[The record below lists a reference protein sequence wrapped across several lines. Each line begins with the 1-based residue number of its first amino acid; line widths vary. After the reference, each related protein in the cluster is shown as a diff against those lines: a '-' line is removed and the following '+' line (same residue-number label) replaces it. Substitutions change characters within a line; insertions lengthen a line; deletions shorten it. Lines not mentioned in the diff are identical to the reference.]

1 MTFLAPSH
9 FKKSLEIAQGK
20 KSHWSLVICMVLQ
33 KPSKNLGWGDMFCPG
48 RFPLDFAI
56 WVENRILKNIAPTTG
71 NKAKSNGHAK
81 IVEISKD
88 Q

>member
-1 MTFLAPSH
+1 LAPSH

-20 KSHWSLVICMVLQ
+20 KSRWSLVICMVLQ

-48 RFPLDFAI
+48 RFPLAFAI
-56 WVENRILKNIAPTTG
+56 WVKNRILKNIAPTTG
-71 NKAKSNGHAK
+71 NKAKSYVHAK
-81 IVEISKD
+81 IVKISKD